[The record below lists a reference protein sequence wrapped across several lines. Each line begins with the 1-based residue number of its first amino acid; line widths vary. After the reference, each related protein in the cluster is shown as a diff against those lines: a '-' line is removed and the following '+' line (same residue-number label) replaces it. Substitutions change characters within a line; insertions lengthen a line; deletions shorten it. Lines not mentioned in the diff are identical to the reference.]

1 MENNFYEAQAPQYN
15 NQAPEAPKTGL
26 KKAAKG
32 LMITAIIV
40 AILGIAA
47 IVGVGVVLPKMNKP
61 TIPESSGESKANS
74 RVLKVGDNTVRFMK
88 DRPFC
93 FTPDENGAYIFEIT
107 VDAEYDTSAFVY
119 TDDILESIE
128 HWDLDEDAECTARVY
143 AGLTGGTKY
152 TVEISPYINY
162 GDEDEDDYDYDYDD
176 YEYVEKLN
184 SPVTIK
190 VIKAPEITS
199 DSQTL
204 KKSESNVYS
213 YAITEAGYYSFESTD
228 VISLDTVDTYTSYY
242 DYTYT
247 AVEYY
252 EAGDV
257 VAFKIYDDSTKI
269 TIKKVSEN
277 YYNAFRKFVEYSD
290 DNDLYVLSTTRI
302 YYTPSESSDYESYNS
317 SGYHYAYGFYYDE
330 ANDTIW
336 FGLQANSSTK
346 GHILLWYKYN

>member
-74 RVLKVGDNTVRFMK
+74 RVLKVGDNSVRFMK

-107 VDAEYDTSAFVY
+107 VDAEYETFVY
-119 TDDILESIE
+119 INS
-128 HWDLDEDAECTARVY
+128 DEDDEYYDESTIASWAIDDDMECTARVY
-143 AGLTGGTKY
+143 AGLTSGTKY
-152 TVEISPYINY
+152 TVKITPFIDY
-162 GDEDEDDYDYDYDD
+162 GDDYDYDY
-176 YEYVEKLN
+176 EYVERLN

-204 KKSESNVYS
+204 KYSDSNIYS
-213 YAITEAGYYSFESTD
+213 YYITEAGYYSFESTECD
-228 VISLDTVDTYTSYY
+228 TSLETEYTYTSYY

-257 VAFKIYDDSTKI
+257 VAFEIYGDSTKI
-269 TIKKVSEN
+269 NVKKVSEN
-277 YYNAFRKFVEYSD
+277 YYNAFQKFIEYAD
-290 DNDLYVLSTTRI
+290 DDDLYVTSSTDI
-302 YYTPSESSDYESYNS
+302 YYTPAVSSDSESYRS
-317 SGYHYAYGFYYDE
+317 SGYHQAYGFYYDE
-330 ANDTIW
+330 TNDVIW
-336 FGLQANSSTK
+336 FGLQANSGSK
-346 GHILLWYKYN
+346 GYILLWYKYN